1 MNVRLAAALAAN
13 KRLAVLQGRR
23 PLSMCGLEELCF
35 SAPTKDLLAPKYKL
49 AGDAMPA
56 KRVK

>member
-56 KRVK
+56 

>member
-13 KRLAVLQGRR
+13 KRLAVLQTATSIVDVRFR
-23 PLSMCGLEELCF
+23 ELCF
-35 SAPTKDLLAPKYKL
+35 SAPRKDVLAPKYKL